1 MNKLIKG
8 AAFAVCAGAMLVFTG
23 CGGGDSPESVVKR
36 ELDGWIKANDP
47 GDNTMSSK
55 ITKCEVNGD
64 SAVVS
69 FVVAIK
75 GEGDSPEEK
84 RELKKVNGKWI
95 NPKNTL
101 EYWSLELIRGKL
113 KGENVKGNITIKFDP
128 EEMQRVES
136 LELEN
141 GNHGYGVKVTAI
153 VDGKV
158 YRKADI
164 MARWEGGSWEKS
176 SVLWL

>member
-8 AAFAVCAGAMLVFTG
+8 AAFAVCAGAMLGFAG
-23 CGGGDSPESVVKR
+23 CGGGESPESVVQR
-36 ELDGWIKANDP
+36 ELDGWIKENDP
-47 GDNTMSSK
+47 GHDTISSK

-69 FVVAIK
+69 FVIAMK
-75 GEGDSPEEK
+75 GAGDSPEEK

-101 EYWSLELIRGKL
+101 EYWSLELVKKEL
-113 KGENVKGNITIKFDP
+113 KHDGVKGDITIKFDP
-128 EEMQRVES
+128 AKMQKVES
-136 LELEN
+136 LELES
-141 GNHGYGVKVTAI
+141 GNHGYGVEVTVL
-153 VDGKV
+153 VDGKI

-164 MARWEGGSWEKS
+164 GARWEGGSWKKS
-176 SVLWL
+176 SVRWN